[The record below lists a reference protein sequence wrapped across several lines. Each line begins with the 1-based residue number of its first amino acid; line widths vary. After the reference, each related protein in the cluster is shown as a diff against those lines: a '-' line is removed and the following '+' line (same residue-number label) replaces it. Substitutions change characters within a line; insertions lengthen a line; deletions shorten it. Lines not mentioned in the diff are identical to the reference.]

1 MGDKTKTQVSKLKP
15 GRYVLIDDEPCRIA
29 NITVS
34 SPGKHGS
41 AKARITAVGIFDGK
55 ARSIVKPT
63 SAEIDVPI
71 IDKRTGQIISI
82 SPDTVQIMDMETY
95 DQIFLT
101 EDQVGEARNF
111 LTDNLEVEVLFF
123 EGRPIGINLPNFVDL
138 KVIKSD
144 PWVKGDS
151 VSSNTKPVTLETGY
165 VIRVPTFIEEGEKIR
180 VDTRTGEYVTRI
192 KE

>member
-1 MGDKTKTQVSKLKP
+1 MGDKTKIQVSKLKP

-71 IDKRTGQIISI
+71 IDKRTGQIISMT
-82 SPDTVQIMDMETY
+82 PDTVQIMDMETY
-95 DQIFLT
+95 EIFDVPRATGVDDEIKDKLT
-101 EDQVGEARNF
+101 E
-111 LTDNLEVEVLFF
+111 
-123 EGRPIGINLPNFVDL
+123 GINVEY
-138 KVIKSD
+138 
-144 PWVKGDS
+144 WE
-151 VSSNTKPVTLETGY
+151 TLG
-165 VIRVPTFIEEGEKIR
+165 
-180 VDTRTGEYVTRI
+180 RI
-192 KE
+192 KIMKLKGESS